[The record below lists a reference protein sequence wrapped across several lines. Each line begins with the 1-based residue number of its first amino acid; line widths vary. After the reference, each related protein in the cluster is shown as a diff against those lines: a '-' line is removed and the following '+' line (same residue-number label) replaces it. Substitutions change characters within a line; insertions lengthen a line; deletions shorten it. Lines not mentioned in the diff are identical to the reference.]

1 MKKLTRNLLFLA
13 AIIAA
18 VFVLDSCFH
27 GSGSDLSETTAS
39 STPFNYNYLTANR
52 KFIGGSLIYDP
63 SDTSGKLAQITSG
76 TKIGV
81 RLGKLTKK
89 EKAVTSF
96 ASGKQ
101 FITSSASDDT
111 PSALAEDPTS
121 GVSITTNVSGGSSA
135 TKFIYEDIPAQAIYG
150 YISINDISPESVS
163 LTFTKVTASNGS
175 SSSSFTLKQGESA
188 DLNGDGHAD
197 LKWTVPPLKRSGY
210 SENSR
215 WLTFLNEENTEYSAM
230 FYKFSD
236 SEVRAGYRSILS
248 ETEKFETG
256 LYGVNS
262 NGDFVWVFYDT
273 PETDNTMA
281 YGDYILCLPSKA
293 GLADENISEIGEFTA
308 PKINEDGTD
317 TNEFYNDMGN
327 MTCTGTDTDINFGGK
342 SYVITNT
349 KNNTYQNKED
359 FSNYCIDYNYYE
371 WQFPDPENGPKA
383 LIADLCAYQPIKA
396 LLQNGENSTLENLN
410 AALTE
415 DDFIEKV
422 LASKNLSAEK
432 QATFKNTW
440 DSAGPGDERMKYA
453 RTLIDTLYDSSPS
466 ALIESPELTN
476 IYPDMCLN
484 IGSLET
490 LGDYMYSGASDMMV
504 EIENPSS
511 RAIHSKYADY
521 QKKHKEMEK
530 EWKKFYNIDLSQ
542 IILFPAT
549 KGKTLKI
556 SPKSAGMYLGAGLKA
571 SCSISKSNASFG
583 LGLAVWLDLDIT
595 INSLNVILDQLVKGG
610 IKEAN
615 ESNNIKL
622 AELLMEL
629 FGDKVKKLE
638 VKVADVNINVCGVPL
653 VFGTAIKTG
662 INFSLGNYNPHLCF
676 SGMYGADV
684 NFGASYGVDWFLS
697 PYFNPYAS
705 GRPINYTEFYAGLE
719 DSSASSTNIT
729 FEPWFSFIPSVGL
742 GTSAVSARLSLP
754 LKAGFHSV
762 ITVPNVAIKEM
773 GVLLGINF
781 QPYIEADLKVVKIKK
796 EFCNLPIVNHNLI
809 FYPTPVRWE
818 RRNK

>member
-1 MKKLTRNLLFLA
+1 MKKLTHNPLFLA
-13 AIIAA
+13 AIIAV
-18 VFVLDSCFH
+18 VFVFNSCSH
-27 GSGSDLSETTAS
+27 DSGSDLPETTAS

-63 SDTSGKLAQITSG
+63 SDNSGKLAQIASG

-96 ASGKQ
+96 ASGTQ

-111 PSALAEDPTS
+111 ASALAEDPTS
-121 GVSITTNVSGGSSA
+121 GVSITTNVSGGASA
-135 TKFIYEDIPAQAIYG
+135 TKFIYEDIPDQAIYG
-150 YISINDISPESVS
+150 YISINDIRPESVS

-175 SSSSFTLKQGESA
+175 FSNLFTLKQGESA

-197 LKWTVPPLKRSGY
+197 LKWTAPPLKRSGY

-215 WLTFLNEENTEYSAM
+215 WLTFINEENTEYSAM

-236 SEVRAGYRSILS
+236 SEVRAGYRSILG
-248 ETEKFETG
+248 ETESFEKG

-262 NGDFVWVFYDT
+262 NGDFVWVFYDE
-273 PETDNTMA
+273 PEIDSIMA
-281 YGDYILCLPSKA
+281 YGDYILCLPSKT
-293 GLADENISEIGEFTA
+293 GLSEENISEIGEFTG
-308 PKINEDGTD
+308 PSLNDESTEN
-317 TNEFYNDMGN
+317 NEFYDGIEN
-327 MTCTGTDTDINFGGK
+327 MNFTNSDINFGGK
-342 SYVITNT
+342 SYVVTST
-349 KNNTYQNKED
+349 TANTYNDIEE
-359 FSNYCIDYNYYE
+359 FSNYSIDYSYYD
-371 WQFPDPENGPKA
+371 WQFPDPVNGPKA
-383 LIADLCAYQPIKA
+383 LIADLCAYQPIKDF
-396 LLQNGENSTLENLN
+396 LQNGENSTLENLN

-415 DDFIEKV
+415 DVFIENV
-422 LASKNLSAEK
+422 LAAKNVSEDKKSVFNTSWTSAATFTEK
-432 QATFKNTW
+432 Q
-440 DSAGPGDERMKYA
+440 KYA
-453 RTLIDTLYDSSPS
+453 RTLIDTMYDSSPS

-490 LGDYMYSGASDMMV
+490 LGDFMYSGASDMMV

-530 EWKKFYNIDLSQ
+530 VWKNFYNIDLSQ

-571 SCSISKSNASFG
+571 SCSISKSNAAFG

-595 INSLNVILDQLVKGG
+595 INSLNVILDQLGKGG

-638 VKVADVNINVCGVPL
+638 IKVADVNINVCGVPL

-697 PYFNPYAS
+697 PYFTPYAS

-762 ITVPNVAIKEM
+762 ISVPNVAIKEM

-796 EFCNLPIVNHNLI
+796 DFCNLPIVNHNLI

-818 RRNK
+818 RRK

>member
-1 MKKLTRNLLFLA
+1 MKKLTRNLLFLS

-63 SDTSGKLAQITSG
+63 SDTSGKLAQISSG

-96 ASGKQ
+96 SSGTQ
-101 FITSSASDDT
+101 FIKSSASDDT
-111 PSALAEDPTS
+111 ASALAEDPTS

-281 YGDYILCLPSKA
+281 YGDYILCLPSKV

-308 PKINEDGTD
+308 PKINEDGTG
-317 TNEFYNDMGN
+317 TNEFYDDMGN

-349 KNNTYQNKED
+349 ETNTYQDKEV
-359 FSNYCIDYNYYE
+359 FSNYYIDYNYYE
-371 WQFPDPENGPKA
+371 WQFPDPKNGPKA
-383 LIADLCAYQPIKA
+383 LIDDLRSYSEILDIWQEGQETLQYLNSIMLEYDFLERVLKA
-396 LLQNGENSTLENLN
+396 K
-410 AALTE
+410 
-415 DDFIEKV
+415 KV
-422 LASKNLSAEK
+422 SDEK

-440 DSAGPGDERMKYA
+440 GSAGSGDERMKYA

-484 IGSLET
+484 IGNLET
-490 LGDYMYSGASDMMV
+490 LGDFMYSGASDMMV

-530 EWKKFYNIDLSQ
+530 EWKNFYNIDLSQ

>member
-63 SDTSGKLAQITSG
+63 SDTSGKLTQITSG

-81 RLGKLTKK
+81 RLGKLEQKTKT
-89 EKAVTSF
+89 VTSF

-101 FITSSASDDT
+101 FIKSSASDDT
-111 PSALAEDPTS
+111 ASALAEDPTS

-308 PKINEDGTD
+308 PNINADGTG
-317 TNEFYNDMGN
+317 TNEFYDDMGN

-349 KNNTYQNKED
+349 ETNTYQDKEV
-359 FSNYCIDYNYYE
+359 FSNYYIDYNYYE
-371 WQFPDPENGPKA
+371 WQFPDPVNGPKA
-383 LIADLCAYQPIKA
+383 LIDDLRSYSEILDIWQEGQETLQYLNSIMLKYDFLERVLKA
-396 LLQNGENSTLENLN
+396 K
-410 AALTE
+410 
-415 DDFIEKV
+415 KV
-422 LASKNLSAEK
+422 SDEK

-440 DSAGPGDERMKYA
+440 DSAGSVDERMKYA

-490 LGDYMYSGASDMMV
+490 LSDFMYSGTSDMMV

-530 EWKKFYNIDLSQ
+530 EWKNFYNIDLSQ

-818 RRNK
+818 SRNK